1 MATVSPAGAQTRS
14 PKAEQVLDAA
24 AALFLE
30 QGFGAVSMDA
40 VAQAAGV
47 SKATVYAH
55 FAGKDALFAAII
67 ERACLRHAEVLSG
80 RDAASSDVAGV
91 LHAVG
96 SGFLGLLLTPQ
107 TLGIFRLV
115 VAESPR
121 FPSLGRI
128 FFESGPRRVLERLE
142 AVIRSAAARGALETD
157 DPHRAAEHF
166 VGLLKGELHLKVV
179 LGIAEDVGQAEF
191 DATVDAAVSAFLRAY
206 APKPRHTT
214 TGYAPLADAGAGA
227 V

>member
-1 MATVSPAGAQTRS
+1 MQPVASMSSQRS

-24 AALFLE
+24 AAVFLE
-30 QGFGAVSMDA
+30 QGFGAASMDA

-67 ERACLRHAEVLSG
+67 ERACLRHAEILSG
-80 RDAASSDVAGV
+80 GDTDQTDVEAV
-91 LHAVG
+91 LHSVG
-96 SGFLGLLLTPQ
+96 SNFLGLLLTPQ
-107 TLGIFRLV
+107 TLAIFRVV
-115 VAESPR
+115 VAESAR

-142 AVIRSAAARGALETD
+142 GYIRFAASHGRLSVE

-166 VGLLKGELHLKVV
+166 LGLLKGELHLKMV
-179 LGIAEDVGQAEF
+179 LGINEEVSEQAF
-191 DATVDAAVSAFLRAY
+191 AATVDAAVSTFLRAY
-206 APKPRHTT
+206 APHR
-214 TGYAPLADAGAGA
+214 DA
-227 V
+227 